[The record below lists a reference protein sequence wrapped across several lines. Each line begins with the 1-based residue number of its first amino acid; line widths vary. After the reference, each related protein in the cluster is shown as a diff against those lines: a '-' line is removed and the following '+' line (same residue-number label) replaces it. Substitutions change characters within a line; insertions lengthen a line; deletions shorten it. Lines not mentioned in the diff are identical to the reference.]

1 MEMWLPLDAFD
12 QWALLTH
19 VPVSRVWLVLS
30 CVLRVFLRYSGFPPS
45 LRANL
50 LYAFRT
56 KPREPL

>member
-50 LYAFRT
+50 LYAF
-56 KPREPL
+56 